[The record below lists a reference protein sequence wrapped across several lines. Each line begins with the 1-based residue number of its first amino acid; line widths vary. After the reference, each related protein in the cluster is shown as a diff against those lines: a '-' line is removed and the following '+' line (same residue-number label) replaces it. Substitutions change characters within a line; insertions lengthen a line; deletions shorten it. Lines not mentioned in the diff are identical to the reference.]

1 MQNPTSFC
9 ILHPCTTKK
18 FKKENFTLPSLLNII
33 RTRGW
38 GGGEDACTDM
48 CVCRLGDTSGMEA
61 LDYKLPLATRFSG
74 PALQVPQV
82 TPPTD
87 DLETPHP

>member
-18 FKKENFTLPSLLNII
+18 FKKENFTLPSLLNYKDK
-33 RTRGW
+33 
-38 GGGEDACTDM
+38 GGGKDACTDM
-48 CVCRLGDTSGMEA
+48 CVCRLGIHLGMEA
-61 LDYKLPLATRFSG
+61 LDYNLPLATRFSG